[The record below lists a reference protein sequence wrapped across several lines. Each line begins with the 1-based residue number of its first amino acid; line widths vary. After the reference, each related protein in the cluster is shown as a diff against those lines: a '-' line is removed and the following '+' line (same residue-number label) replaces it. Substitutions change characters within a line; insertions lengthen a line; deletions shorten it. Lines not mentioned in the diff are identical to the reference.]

1 MNAEVTERYK
11 WLLLFLFVLLT
22 YFIPLESRLLWQP
35 DEIRYAEVS
44 REMLVSGNWS
54 VPYLL
59 DIRYF
64 EKPVLGYWLN
74 SIAQWIFGDGHF
86 AVRIVVVSST
96 LLTSLFIYRAAI
108 LVWNNRN
115 IAFNAS
121 MVFLSTFLVFAIGT
135 YNILDPIVT
144 FFVTAAMY
152 YFLLALSANNNKLRI
167 KAYIFVGVFCA
178 LGFLTKGFIAVV
190 LPVLVFLVTAISKSR
205 FKEALYHAPITLL
218 AMVAVAGPWVF
229 SVATQAPDYWNYFF
243 WVEHVQRFIAKDS
256 ARSQPMWFY
265 LPIIIVGL
273 IPWLGFLFGALKS
286 ALSLKKGTIYFLF
299 WFAIFFSFFSASK
312 GKLLT
317 YMFPCFVPLSLLI
330 AHYMEELSVRN
341 NERVYKINAL
351 INTGFGL
358 IGILALIY
366 SLYSHKLALY
376 QADENVKIILAFMGF
391 SFWCI
396 VGISSFFTKNKF
408 LTMFCSVGLSLIIG
422 FAIPNKVE
430 SKSTPENV
438 LNHYTEQLKNKPYIL
453 TDEVGIG
460 TSLAWMLKRT
470 DIRLTETKG
479 ELAYGLNYPDVKNK
493 YYSLTQLIS
502 LIEHNQYQGIAIVL
516 VRPER
521 KEILSLLQNLKIK
534 PMVEKQGDLT
544 FIFFN

>member
-1 MNAEVTERYK
+1 MNAEVTEKYK

-35 DEIRYAEVS
+35 DEIRYAEIS

-59 DIRYF
+59 DVRYF

-74 SIAQWIFGDGHF
+74 SIAQWLFGDGHF

-96 LLTSLFIYRAAI
+96 LLTGMYIYRAAM
-108 LVWNNRN
+108 LAWNNSN
-115 IAFNAS
+115 IAFNAV
-121 MVFLSTFLVFAIGT
+121 MVFLSAFLVFAIGA

-144 FFVTAAMY
+144 FFVTASMY
-152 YFLLALSANNNKLRI
+152 YFLLALSANNNKVKV
-167 KAYIFVGVFCA
+167 KAYILIGVFCA
-178 LGFLTKGFIAVV
+178 LGFLTKGFIAIV
-190 LPVLVFLVTAISKSR
+190 LPALVFFVTAISKSR
-205 FKEALYHAPITLL
+205 FKETLYYFPITLL
-218 AMVAVAGPWVF
+218 SMVAVAGPWVF

-243 WVEHVQRFIAKDS
+243 WVEHVQRFIAKNS
-256 ARSQPMWFY
+256 ARAQPMWFY
-265 LPIIIVGL
+265 VPIIFVGL
-273 IPWLGFLFGALKS
+273 VPWLGFLFGALKS
-286 ALSLKKGTIYFLF
+286 ALSLKKGTLYFLF
-299 WFAIFFSFFSASK
+299 WFTIFFSFFSASK

-330 AHYMEELSVRN
+330 AHYMEELDIQN
-341 NERVYKINAL
+341 NERAHKINAI
-351 INTGFGL
+351 INTAFGL
-358 IGILALIY
+358 IGLLALIY
-366 SLYSHKLALY
+366 SLYSYKQILY
-376 QADENVKIILAFMGF
+376 QADEKAKILLAFIGF
-391 SFWCI
+391 SFWCLVSI
-396 VGISSFFTKNKF
+396 RSFFTKNKY
-408 LTMFCSVGLSLIIG
+408 LTMFCSVGLSLLIG

-430 SKSTPENV
+430 SKNTPENV
-438 LNHYTEQLKNKPYIL
+438 LSYYSEQLKNTPYIL

-460 TSLAWMLKRT
+460 TSLAWVLKRT

-479 ELAYGLNYPDVKNK
+479 ELAYGLEYPDVKNK

-502 LIEHNQYQGIAIVL
+502 LIEQNQYQGVAIVL

-534 PMVEKQGDLT
+534 PIVEKQGDLT